1 MSLRI
6 NHNLAAINAHRNL
19 INTTSAL
26 HSSMERLSS
35 GFRINQGSDDPAGLV
50 ISEQFRAQIA
60 GLDRAIENAEGSI
73 SMIQT
78 AEGALTEINSL
89 LVSMRELAIHA
100 ANEGFND
107 TDQLAADQAEIDN
120 AIKTI
125 DRIAANTQFGTKK
138 LIDGTK
144 SNSATI
150 TTANSSKVTIK
161 ESYMSDG
168 QHSITATKVKESTA
182 SLNTTS
188 LGLSLAG
195 TNGDPYNLDEKIH
208 DIDVVQASDVAKKT
222 SGKVSIK
229 DAWGNGLAIA
239 ATTGGAT
246 AEQAHVT
253 TNGTIADVAVAA
265 DNVGTYTVVVN
276 YQENGES
283 PVGAQNLVINLEV
296 GDEADDIAAKL
307 QIAAN
312 SNEYLSGKVS
322 FSGTGGAAESIHV
335 WSAKTGAQYSVAVEG
350 SSFQGSTG
358 AAEAFF
364 NFTSTND
371 RGISGNEMEIY
382 ARTATNS
389 AGATKTLTVHAS
401 VYNNIDDLVT
411 RITEELNAEFGE
423 VKGDNTIDD
432 VIAEVYD
439 DEKIRFSTRDEGS
452 FYELKIGEIDST
464 DKSLIKALNLSEDT
478 LANTGTDALVS
489 FDGYSNTIDKVMYG
503 TTHEI
508 TLKNADEDDDS
519 MGQVSMTVAKGLN
532 GINVGNLLL
541 DVQAARYD
549 VRLDGGPSQTVVG
562 GQDAVVFNADRT
574 ESMKVNYGLTS
585 EGGTEEINNVDQ
597 SLVFQIGANVGQTA
611 KIGLRGMAAAMLG
624 KGIAGNMYRSLSDID
639 VTSVQGA
646 QDAQTVIDAAINEVS
661 TTRGTLGSFQKNT
674 LESTLRNL
682 RVASQNLTASEAAIR
697 DTDMAEEMSTFT
709 KNQILVQAG
718 TAMLAQA
725 NQTPQ
730 VVLQLFG

>member
-6 NHNLAAINAHRNL
+6 NHNVAAMNAHRNL
-19 INTTSAL
+19 LNTTNQL

-73 SMIQT
+73 NMIQT
-78 AEGALTEINSL
+78 AEGALTEISAL
-89 LVSMRELAIHA
+89 LISMRELAIHA

-144 SNSATI
+144 ANSATI

-161 ESYMSDG
+161 ESHLSDG

-182 SLNTTS
+182 TLNTTS

-195 TNGDPYNLDEKIH
+195 TNGDPYNLEEKIH
-208 DIDVVQASDVAKKT
+208 NINVLQASDVAHKT
-222 SGKVSIK
+222 SGKVNIK
-229 DAWGNGLAIA
+229 DAWGNGLTIA
-239 ATTGGAT
+239 DPDD

-253 TNGTIADVAVAA
+253 SAAAIAAA
-265 DNVGTYTVVVN
+265 AATASNAGTYTVVVN

-283 PVGAQNLVINLEV
+283 PVGAQNLLINIEA
-296 GDEADDIAAKL
+296 GDDSTDIAAKL
-307 QIAAN
+307 QVAAN
-312 SNEYLSGKVS
+312 SNDHLSGRVS
-322 FSGTGGAAESIHV
+322 FAASGGGVEHIHV
-335 WSAKTGAQYSVAVEG
+335 YSAKTGSQYSVAVEG
-350 SSFQGSTG
+350 STFQGSTG
-358 AAEAFF
+358 TPAAFF
-364 NFTSTND
+364 NFTATND
-371 RGISGNEMEIY
+371 RGVSGNEMEIY
-382 ARTATNS
+382 ARTASSS
-389 AGATKTLTVHAS
+389 AGATKTLTIAAAT
-401 VYNNIDDLVT
+401 YNNIDDLVT
-411 RITEELNAEFGE
+411 AITTQLGDATGFGS
-423 VKGDNTIDD
+423 VKGDGTVDD

-439 DEKIRFSTRDEGS
+439 SNKIKFSTRDEGS
-452 FYELKIGEIDST
+452 FYQLKIGEIDSA
-464 DKSLIKALNLSEDT
+464 DKSFIKAIGLTEDT

-489 FDGYSNTIDKVMYG
+489 FDGYNNTINKVMYG

-508 TLKNADEDDDS
+508 TLQNAASDS
-519 MGQVSMTVAKGLN
+519 DAKGIVSMKVDKALN
-532 GINVGNLLL
+532 GVNLGNLLL

-549 VRLDGGPSQTVVG
+549 VRLNGGPSQTVVAG
-562 GQDAVVFNADRT
+562 VETVVFDASRAD
-574 ESMKVNYGLTS
+574 SMKVVYGLTS

-597 SLVFQIGANVGQTA
+597 SLVFQIGANAGQTA
-611 KIGLRGMAAAMLG
+611 KIGLRGMAASMLG
-624 KGIAGNMYRSLSDID
+624 QGLAGNLFRSLSDIN

-646 QDAQTVIDAAINEVS
+646 QDAQMIIDSAVNEVS
-661 TTRGTLGSFQKNT
+661 TARGTLGSFQKNT

-682 RVASQNLTASEAAIR
+682 RVASQNLTASKSIIH
-697 DTDMAEEMSTFT
+697 DTDMAAEMSAFT

-725 NQTPQ
+725 NQVPQ

>member
-19 INTTSAL
+19 LNTTGEL

-60 GLDRAIENAEGSI
+60 GLDRAIENAEGSV

-78 AEGALTEINSL
+78 AEGALTEINAL

-120 AIKTI
+120 AIKTV

-144 SNSATI
+144 ANSATI

-161 ESYMSDG
+161 ESYLSDG

-195 TNGDPYNLDEKIH
+195 TNGDPHNLSEKIH
-208 DIDVVQASDVAKKT
+208 EVDVVQASDSAKKT
-222 SGKVSIK
+222 SGKVDIK
-229 DAWGNGLAIA
+229 DAWGNGLQVA
-239 ATTGGAT
+239 ATA
-246 AEQAHVT
+246 
-253 TNGTIADVAVAA
+253 AVAA
-265 DNVGTYTVVVN
+265 ASIASNALAASTATASNAGTYTVVVN

-296 GDEADDIAAKL
+296 GDKATQIAQKL
-307 QIAAN
+307 QVAAN
-312 SNEYLSGKVS
+312 SNEFLSGKVT
-322 FSGTGGAAESIHV
+322 FAGTDTSGTVGVLTS
-335 WSAKTGAQYSVAVEG
+335 KTGAQYSLNIEG
-350 SSFQGSTG
+350 SNFEGSTG
-358 AAEAFF
+358 TPAALFDFGA
-364 NFTSTND
+364 SSS
-371 RGISGNEMEIY
+371 RGISNRHMEVY
-382 ARTATNS
+382 ARTASSS
-389 AGATKTLTVHAS
+389 AGLTTTLSLAASTYNDLNTLVVTGGSSLQSQLDAT
-401 VYNNIDDLVT
+401 
-411 RITEELNAEFGE
+411 FGTAKGSTDSDVNVE
-423 VKGDNTIDD
+423 VVDGN
-432 VIAEVYD
+432 
-439 DEKIRFSTRDEGS
+439 KISFSTADEGS
-452 FYELKIGEIDST
+452 YYKIKVNDMTAGDE
-464 DKSLIKALNLSEDT
+464 SLIKALNISEDT
-478 LANTGTDALVS
+478 LANTGTDALIS
-489 FDGYSNTIDKVMYG
+489 FDGYSQAIDKVMYG
-503 TTHEI
+503 TTHEV
-508 TLKNADEDDDS
+508 TLKNAEDGS
-519 MGQVSMTVAKGLN
+519 SNQGTVAMKVAKGTN
-532 GINVGNLLL
+532 GIDVGNLLL

-562 GQDAVVFNADRT
+562 GQESVVFNADRT
-574 ESMKVNYGLTS
+574 ESMKVVYGLTS
-585 EGGTEEINNVDQ
+585 EGGTEEINNVDR

-624 KGIAGNMYRSLSDID
+624 KGIEGNMYRSLSDID
-639 VTSVQGA
+639 VTTVQGA
-646 QDAQTVIDAAINEVS
+646 QDAQEIIDAAINEVS

-682 RVASQNLTASEAAIR
+682 RVASQNLTASESMIR
-697 DTDMAEEMSTFT
+697 DTDMASEMSDFT

>member
-6 NHNLAAINAHRNL
+6 NHNVAAMNAHRNL
-19 INTTSAL
+19 LNTTNAL

-78 AEGALTEINSL
+78 AEGALTEINAL

-144 SNSATI
+144 ANSATI

-161 ESYMSDG
+161 ESYLSNG

-182 SLNTTS
+182 TLNTTS

-195 TNGDPYNLDEKIH
+195 TNGEPYNLEEKIH
-208 DIDVVQASDVAKKT
+208 TINVLQASDVAKKT
-222 SGKVSIK
+222 SGKVNIK
-229 DAWGNGLAIA
+229 DAWGNGLTIA
-239 ATTGGAT
+239 ATGS
-246 AEQAHVT
+246 AEQAHVS
-253 TNGTIADVAVAA
+253 TNGNIVASAA
-265 DNVGTYTVVVN
+265 TASHVGTYTVVVN

-283 PVGAQNLVINLEV
+283 PVGAQNLVINLEA

-307 QIAAN
+307 QVAAN

-322 FSGTGGAAESIHV
+322 FSGTAGAAGSIHV
-335 WSAKTGAQYSVAVEG
+335 WSSKTGANYSVAVEG

-358 AAEAFF
+358 TADAFF
-364 NFTSTND
+364 NFTATND
-371 RGISGNEMEIY
+371 RGISGNEMEVY
-382 ARTATNS
+382 ARTASNS
-389 AGATKTLTVHAS
+389 AGATQTLTVNAS
-401 VYNNIDDLVT
+401 TYNNIDDLVT
-411 RITEELNAEFGE
+411 RITGQLNSAFGT
-423 VKGDNTIDD
+423 VKGDNTVDD
-432 VIAEVYD
+432 VIAQVYD
-439 DEKIRFSTRDEGS
+439 SNKIRFSTRDEGS
-452 FYELKIGEIDST
+452 FYQLKVGEIDST
-464 DKSLIKALNLSEDT
+464 DKSFIKAIGLTEDT
-478 LANTGTDALVS
+478 LANVGTDALVS

-508 TLKNADEDDDS
+508 VLQNAANSSDS
-519 MGQVSMTVAKGLN
+519 KGIVSMKVDKALN
-532 GINVGNLLL
+532 GVNIGNLLL

-549 VRLDGGPSQTVVG
+549 VRLNGGPSQTVVG
-562 GQDAVVFNADRT
+562 GVETVVFNADRT
-574 ESMKVNYGLTS
+574 ESMKVVYGLTS

-611 KIGLRGMAAAMLG
+611 KIGLRGMAASMLG
-624 KGIAGNMYRSLSDID
+624 QGLVGNMFRSLSDIN
-639 VTSVQGA
+639 VTTVQGA
-646 QDAQTVIDAAINEVS
+646 QDAQMIIDSAINEVS
-661 TTRGTLGSFQKNT
+661 TTRGMLGSFQKNT

-682 RVASQNLTASEAAIR
+682 RVASQNLTASESMIR

-725 NQTPQ
+725 NQVPQ